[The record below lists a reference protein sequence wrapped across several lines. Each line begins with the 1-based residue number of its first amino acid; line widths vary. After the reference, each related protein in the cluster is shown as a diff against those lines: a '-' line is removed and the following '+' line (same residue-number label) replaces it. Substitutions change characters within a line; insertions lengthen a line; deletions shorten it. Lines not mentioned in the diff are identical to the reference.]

1 MLYIRR
7 GQNPNHI
14 IHVVY
19 QEGTNTQTYNTY
31 YQMGE
36 MGLYQKEGNTQPH
49 YTSCISGGARTS
61 TLYML
66 YIRRGTHSHIIQ
78 YTCCISGTLNDITH
92 VIYIHPTISYLFH
105 IRRWQ
110 RSNHIIHVVYQ
121 DGANSHANIRSS

>member
-49 YTSCISGGARTS
+49 YTSCISGGARTA
-61 TLYML
+61 TLY
-66 YIRRGTHSHIIQ
+66 
-78 YTCCISGTLNDITH
+78 N
-92 VIYIHPTISYLFH
+92 
-105 IRRWQ
+105 
-110 RSNHIIHVVYQ
+110 IHVVYQ
-121 DGANSHANIRSS
+121 EHLTILHMLYIYTQPYHTCSISGGGKDPTISYMLYIKMGQIPMQI